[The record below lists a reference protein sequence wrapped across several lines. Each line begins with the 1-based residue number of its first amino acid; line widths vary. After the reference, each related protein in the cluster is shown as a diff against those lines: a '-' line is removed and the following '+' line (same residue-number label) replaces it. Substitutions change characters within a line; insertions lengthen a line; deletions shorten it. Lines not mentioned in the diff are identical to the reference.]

1 MKVSTAMSA
10 DNNKFIRVMAVTSG
24 KGGVGKTNI
33 AINLSM
39 AMADRGHAVTL
50 MDADF
55 GLANI
60 DVLLNLRPLRNLE
73 HVLKGEAELKDIVI
87 NGPNGIHIV
96 PAASG
101 VEMMSSLSSRQHMAL
116 VDGFGQLADITD
128 VLVIDTSAGISN
140 SVVQLCSAAQEVIV
154 VVCNE
159 PASIADAYATIKILN
174 QDYRINRFRV
184 LVNMV
189 YDHHEGTGLYQR
201 LLKVTGNYLD
211 VSLHLMGI
219 IPFDPGFS
227 RASRSQRPLLTCFPN
242 SPAALSFK
250 KLAETADKWPKPGNS
265 SGKMEFFVEQM
276 LQNESGNLRSINS

>member
-1 MKVSTAMSA
+1 MNLSPAMKR
-10 DNNKFIRVMAVTSG
+10 NNDKFIRVIAVTSG

-60 DVLLNLRPLRNLE
+60 DVLLNLKPLRNLE
-73 HVLKGEAELKDIVI
+73 HVIKGEAELKDIVI
-87 NGPNGIHIV
+87 KGPNYIHIV

-101 VEMMSSLSSRQHMAL
+101 VEMMSSLSPRQHMAL
-116 VDGFGQLADITD
+116 VHGFNQLADMTE

-140 SVVQLCSAAQEVIV
+140 GVVQLCSAAHEVVV

-159 PASIADAYATIKILN
+159 PASIADAYATIKVLH

-189 YDHHEGTGLYQR
+189 YDHHEGMELYQR
-201 LLKVTGNYLD
+201 LLKVSGQYLD

-219 IPFDPGFS
+219 IPFDPCFS
-227 RASRSQRPLLTCFPN
+227 RASRSRQAVMSRFPG

-250 KLAETADKWPKPGNS
+250 KLAETADKWPRPINS
-265 SGKMEFFVEQM
+265 TGKMEFFVEQM
-276 LQNESGNLRSINS
+276 LENQTDNLRSIGS